1 MPTIQ
6 QLPAAVQPSAGDELP
21 VSQGGVTRAVSVGD
35 LLAATQA
42 AITTASNTLLG
53 RVSLGPGGPEPVPMG
68 PGVAISS
75 GALSANG
82 GDHAGFVQRA
92 ALTLSDEVVLNS
104 SGTPSR
110 MALPMLRGLF
120 AAGTNVSIDG
130 SGTISAATDPAIVT
144 TLGAVGAQAAA
155 AQSASGSAAAAAGT
169 LAVSVSTLNSQVG
182 TLAGVVVP
190 LSGQIGTLSATVS
203 SVGSTVAGQT
213 AQLGSLSAGVSAAG
227 SLAAAASNVAA
238 SAGSSVSTLGSQ
250 VGMLSS
256 AVAPLGGQIGTL
268 SATVSSVGSTVAGQ
282 TAQLGTLSAGVSAV
296 GSLAAAASS
305 AAASA
310 GSSVSALGSQVGTL
324 SSVVAPLGG
333 QIGTLSATVSS
344 VGSTVAGQTA
354 QLGTLSA
361 GVSAVG
367 SLAAAASSAAAS
379 AGSSV
384 SALGSQVGTLSSVVA
399 PLGGQIGTLSA
410 TVSSVGST
418 VAGQTAQLGTLS
430 AGVSAAGSLAA
441 AASSAAASAGSSV
454 SALGSQVGTLS
465 SVVAPLGGQIGT
477 LSAMVSSV
485 GSTVAGQT
493 AQLGTLSAGVSAAG
507 SLAAAAS
514 SAAASAGSSV
524 SALGSQVG
532 TLSSAVASGVIASSS
547 TSGSTTTLTNASGG
561 TIVTIVAPAG
571 PPGTLGNGS
580 VRANTASGIMGGP
593 ERTLQAIHS
602 DRLRLRMFG
611 AQQNSTTAQGLLGVT
626 TRAQLAAW
634 TNSAGAKPYAFAATQ
649 PFTMGDDLWVRLPV
663 AVMATTGSGSSA
675 APNSTVPLA
684 TTLTLASAGYQGQDG
699 HWYLP
704 APNAA
709 ATYYDDMVVT
719 GGSLASGTK
728 VVAVQGATI
737 RITDQPAG
745 TQVPSGTVLTIG
757 ADMTKVKVGQQVWAT
772 RGLAPLCS
780 IAQVSGATITLSAAL
795 ASGGLGALQT
805 LNIYTPMAENTL
817 TNSVTMDMLAFC
829 AAYYAAPYGGVVEC
843 DPGGY
848 IFSPHVILAG
858 GNVKFVGAGRH
869 CCTLSGTDN
878 APLVKIFPQAGAEA
892 GVIGLNFGSYAGL
905 MQSFV
910 EIDGGGFGAVAPNAA
925 GCGAVLD
932 DLSGNCSPGPIGA
945 YELVRLRNLGNVRF
959 DNVDF
964 IGLGKTTVGACTLNV
979 GSIILMISRNVTS
992 HYCWRAAIQQGYI
1005 EDPICE
1011 HWAQDQCGGAWDASR
1026 ANVFNGLCGLLF
1038 KWVGGDN
1045 DVTDFILNLP
1055 SFLNVNISDAC
1066 VIFNGQNGGAC
1077 YILAGCQTGVISGV
1091 QGGTAA
1097 PGVVDCI
1104 HLTSAMVD
1112 GGYYPSTQILI
1123 SAVGVSGFDCAVRI
1137 DKGCSGNDVT
1147 ATLWS
1152 SGTGSTNGISPTPV
1166 IDSDGRNRVNGVMGT
1181 AH

>member
-1 MPTIQ
+1 M
-6 QLPAAVQPSAGDELP
+6 
-21 VSQGGVTRAVSVGD
+21 TRAVSVGE

-42 AITTASNTLLG
+42 VITTATNTLLG

-68 PGVAISS
+68 TGVAINS

-82 GDHAGFVQRA
+82 ADHAGFVQRSV
-92 ALTLSDEVVLNS
+92 LTLSDEIVLNS

-110 MALPMLRGLF
+110 MPLPMLRGLF

-130 SGTISAATDPAIVT
+130 TGTISAATDPAVVA
-144 TLGAVGAQAAA
+144 TLGTVGAQAAA
-155 AQSASGSAAAAAGT
+155 AQSASGSATAAAGT
-169 LAVSVSTLNSQVG
+169 LAVTVTALGSQVG
-182 TLAGVVVP
+182 TVAGVVAP
-190 LSGQIGTLSATVS
+190 LGGQIGTLSTTVS
-203 SVGSTVAGQT
+203 TVSSTVAGQT
-213 AQLGSLSAGVSAAG
+213 AQIGTLSAGVSAAG

-268 SATVSSVGSTVAGQ
+268 SATVSSVGSTVAAQ
-282 TAQLGTLSAGVSAV
+282 TTQLGTLSAGVSAA
-296 GSLAAAASS
+296 GSLAAAAAS

-310 GSSVSALGSQVGTL
+310 GSSVSTLGSTVGTL
-324 SSVVAPLGG
+324 SSVVAPLSG
-333 QIGTLSATVSS
+333 QVGTLSTTVSAVSSTVAAQTTQLGTLSAGVSAANSLAAAAASAAASAGSSVSTLGSTVGTLSSVVAPLSGQVGTLSATVSS
-344 VGSTVAGQTA
+344 VGSTVAA
-354 QLGTLSA
+354 H
-361 GVSAVG
+361 
-367 SLAAAASSAAAS
+367 
-379 AGSSV
+379 
-384 SALGSQVGTLSSVVA
+384 
-399 PLGGQIGTLSA
+399 
-410 TVSSVGST
+410 
-418 VAGQTAQLGTLS
+418 TAQLGTLS

-454 SALGSQVGTLS
+454 STLGST
-465 SVVAPLGGQIGT
+465 
-477 LSAMVSSV
+477 
-485 GSTVAGQT
+485 
-493 AQLGTLSAGVSAAG
+493 
-507 SLAAAAS
+507 
-514 SAAASAGSSV
+514 
-524 SALGSQVG
+524 VG
-532 TLSSAVASGVIASSS
+532 TLSSAVAAGVIAGSS
-547 TSGSTTTLTNASGG
+547 TAGSTTTLTNVSGG

-580 VRANTASGIMGGP
+580 VRTNTASAFAGGP

-602 DRLRLRMFG
+602 DRLRLKMFG
-611 AQQNSTTAQGLLGVT
+611 AQQNGTTAQGLLGVT

-634 TNSAGAKPYAFAATQ
+634 TNPAGAKPYAFAATQ
-649 PFTMGDDLWVRLPV
+649 PFTMGDDYWVRLP
-663 AVMATTGSGSSA
+663 AGIASGSTVNLSA
-675 APNSTVPLA
+675 
-684 TTLTLASAGYQGQDG
+684 TLTLGSAGYQGQDG

-704 APNAA
+704 APNAGY
-709 ATYYDDMVVT
+709 TYFDDMVVT
-719 GGSLASGTK
+719 GGNLAAGTR
-728 VVAVQGATI
+728 VVATQGATI

-745 TQVPSGTVLTIG
+745 TAIPSGTVLTVG

-772 RGLAPLCS
+772 RGLAPLCL
-780 IAQVSGATITLSAAL
+780 ITAVSSTTITLSTAL
-795 ASGGLGALQT
+795 AAGGLGTLQT
-805 LNIYTPMAENTL
+805 LNIYTPMSENTL
-817 TNSVTMDMLAFC
+817 TNSVTMDMLALC

-858 GNVKFVGAGRH
+858 GNVKLIGAGRH
-869 CCTLSGTDN
+869 CCTMSGTDN
-878 APLVKIFPQAGAEA
+878 APLIKMFPQNGAET
-892 GVIGLNFGSYAGL
+892 GVMGLNFGNYAGL

-910 EIDGGGFGAVAPNAA
+910 EIDGGGFGVVAPNGV
-925 GCGAVLD
+925 GCGAVID

-964 IGLGKTTVGACTLNV
+964 IGLGKTTVGACTLNA
-979 GSIILMISRNVTS
+979 GSVILMISRNVTS

-1011 HWAQDQCGGAWDASR
+1011 HWAQDQCGAAWDASR
-1026 ANVFNGLCGLLF
+1026 ANTFNGICGLLF

-1045 DVTDFILNLP
+1045 DISEFILYLQ
-1055 SFLNVNISDAC
+1055 SFSGVNISDAC

-1077 YILAGCQTGVISGV
+1077 YILAGCASGVIVGV
-1091 QGGTAA
+1091 QGGTVA

-1104 HLTSAMVD
+1104 HLTSGMVD
-1112 GGYYPSTQILI
+1112 GGYYPCTNILV
-1123 SAVGVSGFDCAVRI
+1123 SGVGVSGFDCAVRL
-1137 DKGCSGNDVT
+1137 DKGCFGNDVT

-1152 SGTGSTNGISPTPV
+1152 GGVGSTNGISPAPV